1 MTVPYQRRKL
11 NYMLEVRRLRLLR
24 EVAARGTLAAAAEAL
39 NFTPSAVSQQLAVLE
54 RETGVRL
61 LERSGRRVRLTDA
74 GSRLVEHA
82 ELVLAQLEQAEADLA
97 RGQKTVRGMVRLGA
111 FPTAARGLV
120 PGAAALLRAAHPDL
134 RVVLHELEPHESLP
148 AVRLGEL
155 DVAVIHQYDLLPRRR
170 EPGVTSTL
178 LAEDPLS
185 VALPPDH
192 PAAGDAIRLS
202 DLRDERWI
210 GGQPDTSC
218 YAIVLRA
225 CARRLLARGRLPQQ
239 RLLGGARAGRG
250 RAGRGAG
257 ARPGAAT
264 PDHHRRTA
272 AGRRGTIGARAAG
285 GDPARQPGP
294 AGGGRRR
301 RRAAHHRCGAARPGL
316 TRTLPA

>member
-1 MTVPYQRRKL
+1 
-11 NYMLEVRRLRLLR
+11 MLEVRRLRLLR

-61 LERSGRRVRLTDA
+61 LERPGRRVRLTDA

-120 PGAAALLRAAHPDL
+120 PGAAALLRGAHPDL

-185 VALPPDH
+185 VALPPGH

-225 CARRLLARGRLPQQ
+225 CALAGYSPEVDFHSNDFSVVLALVEAGLGVALVPDLALRHLTTTAVLRPVAEAPLGRELRVAIRRGSRDRPAVAAAVDALRTTAAALP
-239 RLLGGARAGRG
+239 ARA
-250 RAGRGAG
+250 
-257 ARPGAAT
+257 
-264 PDHHRRTA
+264 
-272 AGRRGTIGARAAG
+272 
-285 GDPARQPGP
+285 
-294 AGGGRRR
+294 
-301 RRAAHHRCGAARPGL
+301 
-316 TRTLPA
+316 

>member
-1 MTVPYQRRKL
+1 
-11 NYMLEVRRLRLLR
+11 MLEVRRLRLLR

-120 PGAAALLRAAHPDL
+120 PGAAARLGAAPPDL

-185 VALPPDH
+185 VALPPGH

-225 CARRLLARGRLPQQ
+225 CALAGYSPEVDFHSNDFSVVLALVEAGLGVALVPDLALRHLTTTAVLRPVAEAPLGRELRVAIRRGSRDRPAVAAAVDALRTTAAALP
-239 RLLGGARAGRG
+239 ARA
-250 RAGRGAG
+250 
-257 ARPGAAT
+257 
-264 PDHHRRTA
+264 
-272 AGRRGTIGARAAG
+272 
-285 GDPARQPGP
+285 
-294 AGGGRRR
+294 
-301 RRAAHHRCGAARPGL
+301 
-316 TRTLPA
+316 

>member
-1 MTVPYQRRKL
+1 
-11 NYMLEVRRLRLLR
+11 MLEVRRLRLLR

-185 VALPPDH
+185 VALPPGH

-225 CARRLLARGRLPQQ
+225 CALAGYSPEVDFHSNDFSVVLALVEAGLGVALVPDLALRHLTTTAVLRPVAEAPLGRELRVAIRRGSRDRPAVAAAVDALRTTAAALP
-239 RLLGGARAGRG
+239 ARA
-250 RAGRGAG
+250 
-257 ARPGAAT
+257 
-264 PDHHRRTA
+264 
-272 AGRRGTIGARAAG
+272 
-285 GDPARQPGP
+285 
-294 AGGGRRR
+294 
-301 RRAAHHRCGAARPGL
+301 
-316 TRTLPA
+316 

>member
-1 MTVPYQRRKL
+1 
-11 NYMLEVRRLRLLR
+11 MLEVRRLRLLR

-74 GSRLVEHA
+74 GGRLVEHA

-225 CARRLLARGRLPQQ
+225 CALAGYSPEVDFHSNDFSVVLALVEAGLGVALVPDLALRHLTTTAVLRPIAEAPLGRELRVAIRRGSRDRPAVAAAVDALRTTAAALP
-239 RLLGGARAGRG
+239 ARA
-250 RAGRGAG
+250 
-257 ARPGAAT
+257 
-264 PDHHRRTA
+264 
-272 AGRRGTIGARAAG
+272 
-285 GDPARQPGP
+285 
-294 AGGGRRR
+294 
-301 RRAAHHRCGAARPGL
+301 
-316 TRTLPA
+316 

>member
-1 MTVPYQRRKL
+1 
-11 NYMLEVRRLRLLR
+11 MLEVRRLRLLR

-74 GSRLVEHA
+74 GGRLVEHA

-170 EPGVTSTL
+170 EPGVTSPL

-185 VALPPDH
+185 VALPPGH

-225 CARRLLARGRLPQQ
+225 CALAGYSPEVDFHSNDFSVVLALVEAGLGVALVPDLALRHLTTTAVLRPVAEAPLGRELRVAIRRGSRDRPAVAAAVDALRTTAAALP
-239 RLLGGARAGRG
+239 ARA
-250 RAGRGAG
+250 
-257 ARPGAAT
+257 
-264 PDHHRRTA
+264 
-272 AGRRGTIGARAAG
+272 
-285 GDPARQPGP
+285 
-294 AGGGRRR
+294 
-301 RRAAHHRCGAARPGL
+301 
-316 TRTLPA
+316 

>member
-1 MTVPYQRRKL
+1 
-11 NYMLEVRRLRLLR
+11 MLEVRRLRLLR

-185 VALPPDH
+185 VALPPGH

-225 CARRLLARGRLPQQ
+225 CALAGYSPEVDFHSNDFSVVLALVEAGLGVALVPDLALRHLTTTAVLRPVAEAPLGRELRVAIRRGSRD
-239 RLLGGARAGRG
+239 
-250 RAGRGAG
+250 
-257 ARPGAAT
+257 RPAVAAAVDALRT
-264 PDHHRRTA
+264 TA
-272 AGRRGTIGARAAG
+272 AAL
-285 GDPARQPGP
+285 PARS
-294 AGGGRRR
+294 
-301 RRAAHHRCGAARPGL
+301 
-316 TRTLPA
+316 